1 MRSGGGVVSRYRS
14 SEAAAR
20 QAVAARATALR
31 VKLWTVPRAHMGA
44 AGLRASGQNST
55 RHGLRSAAYRLAMSY
70 LLILNEAFAQS
81 PDERTPHDQT
91 NLRCR

>member
-14 SEAAAR
+14 PEAAER

-31 VKLWTVPRAHMGA
+31 VKLWAVPRAQMDV

-55 RHGLRSAAYRLAMSY
+55 RHGAYGAAVALALEY
-70 LLILNEAFAQS
+70 CGAVEEA
-81 PDERTPHDQT
+81 
-91 NLRCR
+91 LG